1 MIVAILPGQT
11 VDNITLHNITCIT
24 YTQYYPDRLSA
35 TLPAYYVHTITYT
48 DCQQQLFQLLLKH
61 SLSAYISRINGP
73 VIGNLIK
80 TLKNQLFKEFIHPY
94 NIV

>member
-1 MIVAILPGQT
+1 MHKITRTDCPKQNLTQRYLHIMIVAILPGQA

-48 DCQQQLFQLLLKH
+48 DCQQQLFQLLL
-61 SLSAYISRINGP
+61 RTFP
-73 VIGNLIK
+73 
-80 TLKNQLFKEFIHPY
+80 F
-94 NIV
+94 